1 MVIPVGEGQVQ
12 RMLRLTRHEDGGF
25 AQEIFD
31 NFSFVPM
38 VEGKNS

>member
-1 MVIPVGEGQVQ
+1 
-12 RMLRLTRHEDGGF
+12 MLRLTKEEGGAM

-38 VEGKNS
+38 VEGRNG